1 MPARAPAPIGP
12 FSFPGPDLG
21 ERGGSLHLPKSFSAC
36 SLVTNFSGP
45 QFSPSV
51 KRITI
56 PDTEYGEGDFFPL
69 DSWTNWK
76 LEREGRRPGTGPLGT
91 HLGGTPNPKLEPK
104 FLPPSHTGW
113 GFNTATPGGNK

>member
-21 ERGGSLHLPKSFSAC
+21 EREGSLHLPKSFSVC

-69 DSWTNWK
+69 DSWTN
-76 LEREGRRPGTGPLGT
+76 
-91 HLGGTPNPKLEPK
+91 
-104 FLPPSHTGW
+104 
-113 GFNTATPGGNK
+113 